1 MGAPMRT
8 SRSMYSKMQSAIQIS
23 LGIMIGVGSVV
34 SIGGFDYRMM
44 KQRQAVEDKY
54 WETVESRLAAAR
66 LKDEEYAR
74 RGLVD
79 PGGNLVVVL
88 TTDEPRGS
96 SFGGLHQLSRVSL

>member
-1 MGAPMRT
+1 
-8 SRSMYSKMQSAIQIS
+8 MYSKMQSAIQIS

-79 PGGNLVVVL
+79 PGISHIKIQNSLKNGRNRILR
-88 TTDEPRGS
+88 EPDAAPPPCPCNKE
-96 SFGGLHQLSRVSL
+96 